1 MGAVLHTLNPR
12 LFPEQLEFVINH
24 AEDKVLFIDPTLLA
38 ALAPLQGKV
47 PTLEK
52 TIVMSSAA
60 SLPPAVAGKL
70 PDYESFIA
78 NQPEH
83 FDWPDLDENTASSLC
98 YTSGTTGNPK
108 GVLYSHRSTVLH
120 AYAGCMADAV
130 GLSGRDVT
138 LAVVP
143 MFHANAWGLP
153 YNAAMVGSKLVFPG
167 PKMGDPAVLA
177 QLMNEEGVTLAAGV
191 PTVWTMLLNHLRL
204 TGTKLTTLKRTLIGG
219 SAVPLQMIRDF
230 QLEHGVDV
238 LQGWG
243 MTEMSPLGTVGSL
256 RPSADAL
263 PLEEQF
269 KLRARQGRGIFG
281 VEMKVVDDDGRE
293 LPWDG
298 KSSGE
303 LKVRGPW
310 VCKGYFRLDESAAH
324 DADGWFATGD
334 VAIIHPDG
342 YLQITDRAK
351 DVIKSGGEWI
361 SSVDLENCAC
371 GHPDVLMAAAIG
383 VRHPKWEE
391 RPILLVVARP
401 GCTPQRESVLAHI
414 ALHFAKWQ
422 LPDEVIVVDA
432 LPLTGT
438 GKINKRELRDKFG
451 QVLMQGTSA

>member
-1 MGAVLHTLNPR
+1 
-12 LFPEQLEFVINH
+12 
-24 AEDKVLFIDPTLLA
+24 
-38 ALAPLQGKV
+38 
-47 PTLEK
+47 
-52 TIVMSSAA
+52 
-60 SLPPAVAGKL
+60 
-70 PDYESFIA
+70 
-78 NQPEH
+78 
-83 FDWPDLDENTASSLC
+83 
-98 YTSGTTGNPK
+98 
-108 GVLYSHRSTVLH
+108 
-120 AYAGCMADAV
+120 
-130 GLSGRDVT
+130 
-138 LAVVP
+138 

-153 YNAAMVGSKLVFPG
+153 YNAAMVGSKVVFPG
-167 PKMGDPAVLA
+167 PKMGDPAVLT
-177 QLMNEEGVTLAAGV
+177 QLMNEEGVTLAAAV
-191 PTVWTMLLNHLRL
+191 PTVWTMLLNHLRQ
-204 TGTKLTTLKRTLIGG
+204 TGGKLTTLKRTLIGG

-230 QLEHGVDV
+230 RLEHGVDV

-256 RPSADAL
+256 RPGMEKL

-269 KLRARQGRGIFG
+269 KARAKQGHGIFG
-281 VEMKVVDDDGRE
+281 VDMKVVDEDGRE

-310 VCKGYFRLDESAAH
+310 VCKGYFRLDESPAH

-334 VAIIHPDG
+334 VAVIHPDG

-383 VRHPKWEE
+383 VRHPKWDE
-391 RPILLVVARP
+391 RPILLVVPRQ

-414 ALHFAKWQ
+414 AQHFAKWQ
-422 LPDEVIVVDA
+422 LPDEVLVVES

-451 QVLMQGTSA
+451 QVLMQRASG